1 MNMNMNQKMIVTIL
15 GILIALV
22 LIILIAIIVLENTN
36 SKKVM
41 NFSNVAQV
49 ENKNE
54 VNEDP
59 EENTVENK
67 IENKVENTTEDP
79 DKITGEIEEI
89 ETEDG
94 GKIPVPPTF
103 EYIEG
108 SSTEGAVI
116 ADEDGNEFVWI
127 PVGNINNYQRQLFLH
142 NGEGGNSE
150 STLEEENIRDINA
163 YNEEFDDSIRNYG
176 GFYIARFEAG
186 KGEED
191 KLVSKKDELV
201 WTGVTWEKA
210 RDLSLNMYKE
220 NDFFQTDL
228 VNSYAWDTICT
239 WLRNC
244 GINIDDST
252 EIGNYQN
259 NVDNQKKIVATGSNE
274 KWKTNNIYD
283 MAGNAWEYTTEECGE
298 HEKYHM
304 GRGGGFWNEGHV
316 YPISSRGQSED
327 NANLAIGF
335 RVVMYLK

>member
-1 MNMNMNQKMIVTIL
+1 MIVTIL

-108 SSTEGAVI
+108 SSAEGAVI

-220 NDFFQTDL
+220 NDF
-228 VNSYAWDTICT
+228 
-239 WLRNC
+239 
-244 GINIDDST
+244 
-252 EIGNYQN
+252 
-259 NVDNQKKIVATGSNE
+259 
-274 KWKTNNIYD
+274 
-283 MAGNAWEYTTEECGE
+283 
-298 HEKYHM
+298 
-304 GRGGGFWNEGHV
+304 
-316 YPISSRGQSED
+316 SRQ
-327 NANLAIGF
+327 I
-335 RVVMYLK
+335 